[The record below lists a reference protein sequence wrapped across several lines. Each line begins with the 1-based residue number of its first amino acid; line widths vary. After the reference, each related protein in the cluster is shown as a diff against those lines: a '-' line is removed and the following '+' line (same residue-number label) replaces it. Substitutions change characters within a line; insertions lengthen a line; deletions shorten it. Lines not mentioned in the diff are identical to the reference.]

1 MFSFNSISTWSST
14 PSTWSLSLQHGH
26 YHIQDGQV
34 TDCVPDSSN
43 AVEAEEEADDE
54 QHSSGSVDE
63 VTRDLKDIYF
73 SCYML

>member
-1 MFSFNSISTWSST
+1 M
-14 PSTWSLSLQHGH
+14 
-26 YHIQDGQV
+26 

-63 VTRDLKDIYF
+63 VTHDNYDDVYDDDFL
-73 SCYML
+73 

>member
-1 MFSFNSISTWSST
+1 MVMVMVMVIITSNLVIIT
-14 PSTWSLSLQHGH
+14 LN
-26 YHIQDGQV
+26 QV

-63 VTRDLKDIYF
+63 VTHDNYDDVYDDDFL
-73 SCYML
+73 